1 MMTEKTY
8 QRIFLAF
15 FALLAF
21 ALISP
26 INYATA
32 GLDQSWTQAI
42 LLLTQQGKTFGQD
55 LIFTYGPLG
64 YLSFKLPPEHASVIP
79 ILLIDGIA
87 IGHFVFLLTLA
98 FERFPGKK
106 WIYPAIIGLII
117 LLPWG
122 VFADLSFTYFYFFIF
137 WMLFAYYRGKT
148 NGTWAALLI
157 VILLFFIK
165 VNISLIVYSLFVF
178 NSIILGLTRKI
189 TWKLVGLQNLA
200 LIAGIFLSSIYLH
213 VNLFNYLAYTIPLI
227 DGYQDSMATIIIS
240 TSGLIG
246 LLFVEFLIIGV
257 FFWQIFV
264 LKTSF
269 KHNFYLYFLLA
280 IILFLGFKQAH
291 TAISN
296 PNLFGFFLLIP
307 MVNGLLFLF
316 SDRKYTARISGGF
329 VLVLAIN
336 LLATQYI
343 RYADGNYS
351 AQGYLSTF
359 RPVNINPIH
368 YFEKLFGYQYAK
380 NFDEKPLQLPEK
392 IKTKIGQ
399 QTVDILHNDVSYIFF
414 NKLNYNP
421 RPIIQTY
428 SAFSPELM
436 KVNGEK
442 YAGQTAPEFVFF
454 KLDQFR
460 EQNPFWADTDVNFEL
475 LNRYA
480 VHEQFTVGQDT
491 LLLLQKTQSL
501 HVNQRYVFSLPHIK
515 QDQYIPIPQK
525 NEPYRMIANLEY
537 SIWGK
542 ICRFI
547 FQPPY
552 MYCTVYYSD
561 GTQKEYR
568 VIDKI
573 LKGGVIVN
581 KRVVTQQELATFY
594 THKGEKNTNV
604 KGIKF
609 HTRFPWAYL

>member
-1 MMTEKTY
+1 MTEKTF
-8 QRIFLAF
+8 QRIFLVI

-26 INYATA
+26 INYATP

-64 YLSFKLPPEHASVIP
+64 YLSFKLPPEHTSVIP
-79 ILLIDGIA
+79 ILLVDGIA
-87 IGHFVFLLTLA
+87 IGHLVFLLTLA
-98 FERFPGKK
+98 FERFSEKK
-106 WIYPAIIGLII
+106 WLYPAIIGLII

-122 VFADLSFTYFYFFIF
+122 FFADLSFTYFYFFVF
-137 WMLFAYYRGKT
+137 WMLYAHYQGKT
-148 NGTWAALLI
+148 NGIWAALLI

-178 NSIILGLTRKI
+178 NSIILGLTRKM
-189 TWKLVGLQNLA
+189 TWKLVGIQNIV
-200 LIAGIFLSSIYLH
+200 LIAGIFLSANYLH
-213 VNLFNYLAYTIPLI
+213 VDLINYLAYTLPLI

-240 TSGLIG
+240 TKGLIG
-246 LLFVEFLIIGV
+246 LLMVECLIIGV
-257 FFWQIFV
+257 FCWQIFV

-269 KHNFYLYFLLA
+269 KHNFYLFFLLA
-280 IILFLGFKQAH
+280 ILLFLGFKQAH

-307 MVNGLLFLF
+307 MVNGLLFLLT
-316 SDRKYTARISGGF
+316 DRKYTAQIGRGF
-329 VLVLAIN
+329 VLILVISLMT
-336 LLATQYI
+336 TQYI
-343 RYADGNYS
+343 RFADGNYS
-351 AQGYLSTF
+351 IQGYLASF
-359 RPVNINPIH
+359 RPINLNPIA
-368 YFEKLFGYQYAK
+368 YFEKLFSYQFAK
-380 NFDEKPLQLPEK
+380 NFDKKPLQLPEK
-392 IKTKIGQ
+392 IKSKIGQ
-399 QTVDILHNDVSYIFF
+399 RTIDILHNDVSYIFF

-421 RPIIQTY
+421 RPVVQTY
-428 SAFSPELM
+428 CAYTPQLM
-436 KVNGEK
+436 QLNGEK
-442 YAGQTAPEFVFF
+442 YAGPTAPDFVLF

-475 LNRYA
+475 LNRYTID
-480 VHEQFTVGQDT
+480 EQFTVGQDT
-491 LLLLQKTQSL
+491 LLLLQKTKSL
-501 HVNQRYVFSLPHIK
+501 KKSQPFIFKLPHVT

-525 NEPYRMIANLEY
+525 NEPIRMIANLEY

-552 MYCTVYYSD
+552 MYCTVYYAD
-561 GTQKEYR
+561 GTQKDFR

-581 KRVVTQQELATFY
+581 KRVVTQKELATFY
-594 THKGEKNTNV
+594 MHKGEKNTNV
-604 KGIKF
+604 AGIKF